1 MQKHEIFTSQ
11 EGLDL
16 MDFVNF
22 QVEQGI
28 SLARRKGHKYYAYS
42 LEFKIDEERTTGYI
56 AIPMV
61 KDFSSNST
69 SEIVDQCSHYSVA
82 TLAEITRNQTP
93 WIKARN
99 SVFKE
104 ISLESLYEFFK
115 EQ

>member
-28 SLARRKGHKYYAYS
+28 SLARSKGHKYYAYS

-69 SEIVDQCSHYSVA
+69 SEIVDQCSNWK
-82 TLAEITRNQTP
+82 ICKCFDIQNNN
-93 WIKARN
+93 I
-99 SVFKE
+99 KE
-104 ISLESLYEFFK
+104 IK
-115 EQ
+115 IK